1 MRSSG
6 GMKIGLDAR
15 SMTVPRPRGTGRNLL
30 DAYRLIPALRPEWQF
45 VLYHQHPLPAALRER
60 PDAPWRQPNVELRPM
75 DMPGD
80 RLGAWF
86 QMRLPLAA
94 RRDRVDLLHLP
105 ANAAPAWCPVP
116 CVVTIHDLIPL
127 RLLGEVPPCAT
138 RTFRRGVIRAVR
150 RAAHLIAVSGATRDE
165 LHRAFNV
172 PLHRMTVIPW
182 APDARILAERHTT
195 LSPLQRVELR
205 AKYALAER
213 WLLNFAGSTAR
224 KNAAGVLAGFAA
236 VPPEKRAA
244 VQVLLVGCEPAAYRS
259 HLLAE
264 ARRLGIAQHCRV
276 HGFVPHEDLPALL
289 RGACGLLMPS
299 RYEGFG
305 LPILD
310 AFACDVPVLTSLA
323 SAMPEVAGNAAVYCD
338 PDDAASIAAGIERLL
353 RPTEARELI
362 RRGRLRLAAF
372 SWDHTARAMCAVYE
386 MSVTDARRSHAAR
399 GGAER

>member
-1 MRSSG
+1 
-6 GMKIGLDAR
+6 MKIGLDAR
-15 SMTVPRPRGTGRNLL
+15 SMTMPRPRGTGRNLL

-45 VLYHQHPLPAALRER
+45 VLYHQHPLPHALRAH
-60 PDAPWRQPNVELRPM
+60 PDAPWHQPNVELRQM

-127 RLLGEVPPCAT
+127 RLPGELPPHAT
-138 RTFRRGVIRAVR
+138 RSFRRGVTRAVR
-150 RAAHLIAVSGATRDE
+150 RAAHLIAVSAATRDE
-165 LHRAFNV
+165 LHREFSV

-182 APDARILAERHTT
+182 APDARMLAELRTALT
-195 LSPLQRVELR
+195 PLQRVELR

-213 WLLNFAGSTAR
+213 WVLSFAGSTLR
-224 KNAAGVLAGFAA
+224 KNAEGVLAGFAA
-236 VPPEKRAA
+236 VPAEKRAG
-244 VQVLLVGCEPAAYRS
+244 VQVVLVGCEPAAYRN

-264 ARRLGIAQHCRV
+264 ADRLGIAQQCRI

-310 AFACDVPVLTSLA
+310 AFACGVPVLTSLV
-323 SAMPEVAGNAAVYCD
+323 SSMPEVAGDAAVYCD
-338 PDDAASIAAGIERLL
+338 PDDPASIGAGIVRLL
-353 RPTEARELI
+353 EPETARKLL
-362 RRGRLRLAAF
+362 RRGRLRLASF
-372 SWDHTARAMCAVYE
+372 GWDHTARAMCSVYE
-386 MSVTDARRSHAAR
+386 MSVTDARPQQLAR
-399 GGAER
+399 ASAVQ